1 VFFVFNGP
9 MNKRKA
15 YRLASNY
22 WLLITILLIILLG
35 CCLWLILR
43 PPAVNLTI
51 KGTIQENT
59 STQVTKEA
67 TLPVEYFSSF
77 SDSFSGTARLDQ
89 NRTTLVRDSSAMV
102 FTFQPNFSWQ
112 ELGSCLKAPDQCRLI
127 DSQLNSKQAC
137 LGGQCLAIKD
147 DQLFYQRQRLTL
159 PISSEIKLI
168 NLSISALAD
177 RWLVGGVQELPE
189 QQYQPLAWLFDG
201 HNFTTVNLTGAAN
214 QPIKSKYLGHLAAGG
229 RAESFL
235 VLYSAYD
242 GLAWQVNGSE
252 THNLSRFFG
261 IRVNAGGFQPKI
273 IYSGQGQD
281 TTWYV
286 FNQAGQPARWL
297 KFWQNGTVW
306 IEGGLDLSNSLP
318 TGSQEAYF
326 LTDPANKKLQVKVID
341 SQGQA
346 QFWLVDDLGFIAP
359 ESGQVVSN
367 DLIFYNRA
375 KPQITGATIANALG
389 GWFGIKQ
396 QWSLS
401 LDGQQ
406 WQNVDLGQRLDFTQP
421 TEQLWW
427 RWQVESASNQWS
439 SPCLKMVTINYYRL
453 E

>member
-1 VFFVFNGP
+1 
-9 MNKRKA
+9 MNKQKL

-22 WLLITILLIILLG
+22 WLLITVLLIILFG
-35 CCLWLILR
+35 CCLWLVLR
-43 PPAVNLTI
+43 PPVSDLTI
-51 KGTIQENT
+51 KATIKT
-59 STQVTKEA
+59 TTTQGTKEA
-67 TLPVEYFSSF
+67 VSPTEYSSSF

-89 NRTTLVRDSSAMV
+89 NRTTLTLDLSAMV
-102 FTFQPNFSWQ
+102 FTFQPNFKWQ
-112 ELGSCLKAPDQCRLI
+112 ALGNCSEIPAQCRLV
-127 DSQLNSKQAC
+127 DDQLSVNQAC
-137 LGGQCLAIKD
+137 LNNKCLSIKNN
-147 DQLFYQRQRLTL
+147 QLFYQQQRLTL

-177 RWLVGGVQELPE
+177 RWLVGGVRELAE
-189 QQYQPLAWLFDG
+189 NQYQPLAWLFDG
-201 HNFTTVNLTGAAN
+201 RNFTAVNLSDTAN
-214 QPIKSKYLGHLAAGG
+214 RPVKTKYLGHLAAGG
-229 RAESFL
+229 RVESFL

-273 IYSGQGQD
+273 IYLGQGQD

-286 FNQAGQPARWL
+286 FNQAGRPARWL
-297 KFWQNGTVW
+297 KFWQNGTAW

-326 LTDPANKKLQVKVID
+326 LADPSNKKLRAKIID

-375 KPQITGATIANALG
+375 KPQIIGATIANALG
-389 GWFGIKQ
+389 GWSGINQ

-406 WQNVDLGQRLDFTQP
+406 WQSVDLGQRLNFAQP